1 MDQNDCRMQKRKNDG
16 SYTELMIPKGTGKE
30 KEKPRV
36 QKITTLRF
44 PGPVAEK
51 MNPRALGAKMTL
63 EQK

>member
-36 QKITTLRF
+36 
-44 PGPVAEK
+44 
-51 MNPRALGAKMTL
+51 
-63 EQK
+63 